1 MILAAPLVI
10 PFAKA
15 VGLSVGTLGMAA
27 IADQVNDYIEA
38 NPEES
43 AMILKTLVPNLGIG
57 EIFMKKEDK
66 ISLED
71 LDEMT
76 DEEAQDLSKEEKAEL
91 MKQAGKSGGKN
102 KRQTMIDISEKL
114 GLSGPGREKQDI
126 EYEVDERY
134 DEGGVED
141 APKPKFDYKRFFRKA
156 DGGAIGVESLFEER
170 TPFRFGGRGY
180 QGGRNTGVSRG
191 GGRSAAMGMG
201 GKQRGGTFSAPTP
214 TGGGGPSG
222 TGSTKKV
229 SPIKKIGS
237 GIDKTLS
244 FISPFVD
251 PTSKFGKGLGIYNV
265 LKKGAQTIGNT
276 LFTPAGAAEMTL
288 EDLKNLG
295 AVEKGFFGDK
305 LTDKGKA
312 LEEFRETATKFKF
325 SKNPAKTPQAALDF
339 ITDPARTGLYGK
351 SDIVKEKDFIQSAI
365 DKGFLAEEK
374 DYGLQKP
381 LDEYLADGGRVGFN
395 VGGITDPAALSIYN
409 SMSAY
414 GFSDQEIADAIT
426 AQGYDAGT
434 LGQTTTPGTPTAP
447 TPGEGI
453 IGIDLQQR
461 DTGGGFNPFGP
472 LQSTFSRDLTDV
484 DMYKGVNVE
493 GLTPFQQM
501 QKFKTAT
508 QDNMFGLGRFFQP
521 KIRGTLGNRLQ
532 RQFQTGQKLPSPLA
546 KIAGAQSPF
555 NINSK
560 NYNPDF
566 VDQLNYLEGMEG
578 LIGMSS
584 VGLKY
589 GPESVLAGKNV
600 ISGFGSNN
608 YLTALNKF
616 IRNTKNEERRK
627 QGERERDAFLAAEKA
642 RKEAERQQALTI
654 AQAAQ
659 RSRDR
664 DRIDRAYREE
674 TGGQAGSYG
683 TGESG
688 VQADGSYNDPFDPG
702 GGE

>member
-1 MILAAPLVI
+1 MIQAAPLVI
-10 PFAKA
+10 SFARLVPALEKLVGA
-15 VGLSVGTLGMAA
+15 VGISTLTAK
-27 IADQVNDYIEA
+27 VNEHIEE

-57 EIFMKKEDK
+57 EIFMKKGKDEKVEEEVDIEDMDPRDLTDAEKRK
-66 ISLED
+66 IMRD
-71 LDEMT
+71 T
-76 DEEAQDLSKEEKAEL
+76 A
-91 MKQAGKSGGKN
+91 KSGG
-102 KRQTMIDISEKL
+102 DV
-114 GLSGPGREKQDI
+114 REKMKEAYEKFIKPGQDRTF
-126 EYEVDERY
+126 EEAEERY
-134 DEGGVED
+134 EGGLED
-141 APKPKFDYKRFFRKA
+141 VKKPPFDYKRFFRKA

-214 TGGGGPSG
+214 TGGGGPRTPSG
-222 TGSTKKV
+222 VTVTNKTKPQTYKYNVKPTIDRFQKGLFNKLSKLANLGKISDLEAEAISKTGLPSATGV
-229 SPIKKIGS
+229 IS
-237 GIDKTLS
+237 DARHLAAMNELS
-244 FISPFVD
+244 KSLSPFGGKVGEFIGD
-251 PTSKFGKGLGIYNV
+251 AGAFTAGLINEVPALGRGLSKENLDAIKEDIVANFGVFSTPQTTTAEQIYASKGL
-265 LKKGAQTIGNT
+265 KK
-276 LFTPAGAAEMTL
+276 
-288 EDLKNLG
+288 
-295 AVEKGFFGDK
+295 
-305 LTDKGKA
+305 
-312 LEEFRETATKFKF
+312 
-325 SKNPAKTPQAALDF
+325 
-339 ITDPARTGLYGK
+339 
-351 SDIVKEKDFIQSAI
+351 
-365 DKGFLAEEK
+365 
-374 DYGLQKP
+374 
-381 LDEYLADGGRVGFN
+381 GGRVGFN

-409 SMSAY
+409 SMNAY

-434 LGQTTTPGTPTAP
+434 LGQTTTPDTPTAP

-472 LQSTFSRDLTDV
+472 LQSTFTKDLSGI
-484 DMYKGVNVE
+484 KGFE
-493 GLTPFQQM
+493 GLTPFEQM
-501 QKFKTAT
+501 NKYKAQT

-521 KIRGTLGNRLQ
+521 KIKGTLGNRLQ
-532 RQFQTGQKLPSPLA
+532 KQFEFGQKLPSPLA
-546 KIAGAQSPF
+546 RIAGAQSPF
-555 NINSK
+555 NIDSK

-566 VDQLNYLEGMEG
+566 VDQLNYLELGDD

-589 GPESVLAGKNV
+589 GSGSVLAGKNV
-600 ISGFGSNN
+600 ISGFGTNN
-608 YLTALNKF
+608 YQKALEKF
-616 IRNTKNEERRK
+616 IAKARGDRK
-627 QGERERDAFLAAEKA
+627 IKAQTELDNFLAAEKA

-688 VQADGSYNDPFDPG
+688 VQSDGSYNDPFDPG